1 MEILKRKGAKILV
14 CQMARKDWKKKK
26 KIHIHT
32 EGESKKK
39 GNFSRHTAE
48 TAKRAALPSTLV
60 PVKQLHPKS
69 P

>member
-1 MEILKRKGAKILV
+1 MSNGKKGLE
-14 CQMARKDWKKKK
+14 KKK